1 MYKPFGR
8 LFFVFSILACTGISR
23 AQNQLDTLSSLSANL
38 PVIEINAYSAKS
50 DLVRIPAAVQLILD
64 TVHLLPQ
71 LSFAQAI
78 NQAPG
83 VKLEERSPGSYRL
96 SIRGSTLRSPF
107 GIRNVKV
114 YLDGFNLTDG
124 GGNTYLNLFE
134 PGLVSKSEILKGPA
148 SSLYGAGTGG
158 VLLLSTDPPQ
168 NQVSLSYGTY
178 DQFTESISLSKE
190 FARWRISVFQS
201 HQQTEGYREQS
212 AMRRDLLYASQR
224 YKSGR
229 HRLIF
234 VQAYG
239 DLKYETPG
247 GLTFDQQKANPRQAR
262 PKTATLPGAVEQEAG
277 IFNKT
282 LWLGAG
288 YDYQITRSWSF
299 NPNITAWYTDFRNPF
314 ITNYEI
320 RYEKNFSARPVL
332 KYFATTPGGSFEWTN
347 GLEYLFQGGLV
358 KNYINNKGEKG
369 SLTSAAD
376 IDGIQNNWFSQVN
389 WNLNQW
395 QFLAGLSLNQQV
407 YRYKTPGLQDD
418 QRKESGPVL
427 MPRASVS
434 YSLGRED
441 AVFISAARG
450 YSPPSLAE
458 IRPSSGEY
466 NRELLPEQGWN
477 VELGIKGYR
486 NRFKYN
492 LNLYSLNLR
501 DAIVR
506 RNDLAG
512 VEYFVNAGGA
522 NIRGV
527 EAWLQYNLT
536 WLELY
541 ASTAYQPYEFVD
553 YKQRSDDFSGNRV
566 TGVPRMVH
574 TFKFHFNP
582 ISEILLGGGWY
593 YQSDMPLQDAN
604 TSFHPSYSLVN
615 LYGNYRLPISGQNIS
630 LSLAVDNLFNTDYSP
645 GPDINAAFNR
655 FYNPGLLRTLVVGLK
670 WRK

>member
-1 MYKPFGR
+1 MFIPFGR
-8 LFFVFSILACTGISR
+8 LVIVFSALAWTLASR
-23 AQNQLDTLSSLSANL
+23 AQDQVDTLSSLSANL

-50 DLVRIPAAVQLILD
+50 DLVRIPAAVQLIRD
-64 TVHLLPQ
+64 TLHLFPQ

-114 YLDGFNLTDG
+114 YLDGFNLSDG

-158 VLLLSTDPPQ
+158 VLLLSTDPTQ
-168 NQVSLSYGTY
+168 NQLSLSYGTY
-178 DQFTESISLSKE
+178 DQFTESISLYKN
-190 FARWRISVFQS
+190 FARWKVSVFQS
-201 HQQTEGYREQS
+201 HQQSEGYREQS

-229 HRLIF
+229 HNLIF

-247 GLTFDQQKANPRQAR
+247 GLTFDQQKSNPRQAR
-262 PKTATLPGAVEQEAG
+262 PKTATLPGAVEQEAS

-282 LWLGAG
+282 LWTGAA
-288 YDYQITRSWSF
+288 YDYQINRSWSL
-299 NPNITAWYTDFRNPF
+299 NPNFTAWYTDFRNPF

-320 RYEKNFSARPVL
+320 RFEKNFSARPVL
-332 KYFATTPGGSFEWTN
+332 KYFTTTPGGSFEWTN
-347 GLEYLFQGGLV
+347 GLEYLFQGGRV
-358 KNYINNKGEKG
+358 KNYVNNKGEKG
-369 SLTSAAD
+369 NLTGAAD
-376 IDGIQNNWFSQVN
+376 IDGIQNNWFSQIN
-389 WNLNQW
+389 WNLKRWQW
-395 QFLAGLSLNQQV
+395 LAGMSLNQQV
-407 YRYKTPGLQDD
+407 YRYKTPGLEDD
-418 QRKESGPVL
+418 QRKESGPVF

-466 NRELLPEQGWN
+466 NQELLPEQGWN
-477 VELGIKGYR
+477 FELGIKGYR
-486 NRFKYN
+486 NRLQYSF
-492 LNLYSLNLR
+492 NLYSLNLR

-506 RNDLAG
+506 RNDAAG
-512 VEYFVNAGGA
+512 VEYFINAGGA
-522 NIRGV
+522 NIRGL
-527 EAWLQYNLT
+527 EAWLQYNFS

-541 ASTAYQPYEFVD
+541 GSTAYQPYEFVD
-553 YKQRSDDFSGNRV
+553 YKQRTDDFSGNRV
-566 TGVPRMVH
+566 TGVPRAVH
-574 TFKFHFNP
+574 TFRLSLNP
-582 ISEILLGGGWY
+582 FAAMLLGGGWY

-604 TSFHPSYSLVN
+604 TSFHPAYSLVN
-615 LYGNYRLPISGQNIS
+615 LFANYRLPISGQNIS
-630 LSLAVDNLFNTDYSP
+630 LSVAVDNLFNTAYSP

-655 FYNPGLLRTLVVGLK
+655 FYNPGLLRTVVVGLK
-670 WRK
+670 WKM